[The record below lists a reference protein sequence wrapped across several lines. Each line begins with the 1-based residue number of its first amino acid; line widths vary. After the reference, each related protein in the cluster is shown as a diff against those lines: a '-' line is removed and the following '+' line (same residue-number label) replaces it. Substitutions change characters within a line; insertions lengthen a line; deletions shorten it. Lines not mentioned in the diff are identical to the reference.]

1 MAKFGI
7 GQAVPRSEDPR
18 LLTGQGSYT
27 DDVTLPGQRYA
38 YFVRSPFAHAELGA
52 IDVSEA
58 RAAPGVVAVL
68 TGADMQADGVNAKHS
83 YATVKNRDGSDFV
96 NVPWPGLAQGRVRY
110 VGEAVAMVIAE
121 TIGQARDAAELVDVD
136 YETLPA
142 VAATGAA
149 MAPGTPQ
156 IWDRAPDNLCFDWE
170 YGEREPARA
179 LLDQAA
185 HVVDLTLVNN
195 RVVANSMEGRACNA
209 HHDPETGISRFYV
222 SSQGV
227 HSLRD
232 KLARDIFGIDPD
244 RLQVFTTDVGGG
256 FGMKIFLYPEY
267 IATLYAARKL
277 GCAVKWTAERS
288 EGFVSDDHGRDNI
301 TRVRL
306 GLDAEHRFTALFVET
321 TANLGA
327 YLSDFGV
334 FVATAA
340 GNRMLP
346 GLYTL
351 QRVYTNVK
359 GVFTN
364 TQPVDAYRGAGRPE
378 AAFIIERVVD
388 LAAIELG
395 VDPVALRHKNYIPPQ
410 AMPFTTATG
419 LVYDSGEFS
428 RNLGEA
434 VERADRA
441 GFEARRA
448 AAAAEGRLRGLG
460 VATYVEACAGGG
472 PEDATITVDRDGSV
486 TILIGTQTNGQGH
499 ETAYKQIVAE
509 HLGVEFDRMTM
520 IQGDTTRVATG
531 SGTGGSRSVPV
542 GGASVA
548 EAALKIR
555 DKARVR
561 AADMLEAAAADIVVE
576 DGRFTVI
583 GTDRS
588 VSLAEIAARAEDA
601 VAFAEGGKFT
611 PPAHTFP
618 NGAHV
623 VEVEIDPDTGTVTIL
638 RYTVVDDFGNVL
650 NPMMVAGQ
658 VHGGVAQGIGQ
669 ALLEHTVYDADG
681 QLLSGSFMDYAM
693 PRADNLPFLD
703 FKYTVIPCRTNPMG
717 VKGAGEAGCIGAPPA
732 VINAVVD
739 ALKPYGITHIDMPA
753 TPSAI
758 WQAIRSARPAAAAE

>member
-7 GQAVPRSEDPR
+7 GQAVPRTEDPR
-18 LLTGQGSYT
+18 LLMGQGQYT
-27 DDVTLPGQRYA
+27 DDVTLPGQLFA

-52 IDVSEA
+52 IDVSA
-58 RAAPGVVAVL
+58 AQAAPGVVAVF
-68 TGADMQADGVNAKHS
+68 TGADMAADGVNPKMS
-83 YATVKNRDGSDFV
+83 YASVKSRDGRESV
-96 NVPWPGLAQGRVRY
+96 NLPWPGLATGRVRY
-110 VGEAVAMVIAE
+110 VGEAVALVVAE
-121 TIGQARDAAELVDVD
+121 TLGQARDAAELVDID
-136 YETLPA
+136 YDTLPSA
-142 VAATGAA
+142 SATATA
-149 MAPGTPQ
+149 MAPTTPQ
-156 IWDRAPDNLCFDWE
+156 IWAEAPNNLCFDWE
-170 YGEREPARA
+170 YGEREPTQA
-179 LLDQAA
+179 LLNQAA

-195 RVVANSMEGRACNA
+195 RVVANAMEGRACNA

-227 HSLRD
+227 HGLQR
-232 KLARDIFGIDPD
+232 KLAKDIFGLELEQ
-244 RLQVFTTDVGGG
+244 LQVFTTDVGGG

-277 GCAVKWTAERS
+277 GRAVKWTAERS
-288 EGFVSDDHGRDNI
+288 EGFISDDHGRDNV

-306 GLDAEHRFTALFVET
+306 GLDADHRFTALFVET

-334 FVATAA
+334 FVATEA

-378 AAFIIERVVD
+378 AAYIIERIVD
-388 LAAIELG
+388 LTARKLG
-395 VDPVALRHKNYIPPQ
+395 IDPVELRHKNFIPTE

-428 RNLGEA
+428 RNLAEA

-441 GFEARRA
+441 GFEARRT
-448 AAAAEGRLRGLG
+448 AAAAEGKLRGFG
-460 VATYVEACAGGG
+460 IATYVEACAGGG
-472 PEDATITVDRDGSV
+472 AEDATVTIGQDGSV
-486 TILIGTQTNGQGH
+486 TIVIGTQSNGQGH
-499 ETAYKQIVAE
+499 DTAYKQIIAE
-509 HLGVEFDRMTM
+509 HLGVALEQMTM
-520 IQGDTTRVATG
+520 VQGDTTRIARG

-548 EAALKIR
+548 EAALKIQ
-555 DKARVR
+555 DKARAK
-561 AADMLEAAAADIVVE
+561 AADMLEAATADIVFE
-576 DGRFTVI
+576 DGLFSVI

-588 VSLAEIAARAEDA
+588 VSLAEIAGTSDDA
-601 VAFAEGGKFT
+601 VAFSEIGRFK

-623 VEVEIDPDTGTVTIL
+623 VELEVDAETGSVDIL
-638 RYTVVDDFGNVL
+638 RYTVVDDFGKVL
-650 NPMMVAGQ
+650 NPAMVAGQ

-669 ALLEHTVYDADG
+669 ALHEHTVYDEEG
-681 QLLSGSFMDYAM
+681 QLLSGSFMDYTM
-693 PRADNLPFLD
+693 PRADHLPFLD
-703 FKYTVIPCRTNPMG
+703 FKYNVIPCQTNPMG
-717 VKGAGEAGCIGAPPA
+717 IKGAGEAGCIGAPPA
-732 VINAVVD
+732 VINALVD
-739 ALKPYGITHIDMPA
+739 ALKPLGVMHIDMPA
-753 TPSAI
+753 TPAAI
-758 WQAIRSARPAAAAE
+758 WQTIQNARRPVAAE